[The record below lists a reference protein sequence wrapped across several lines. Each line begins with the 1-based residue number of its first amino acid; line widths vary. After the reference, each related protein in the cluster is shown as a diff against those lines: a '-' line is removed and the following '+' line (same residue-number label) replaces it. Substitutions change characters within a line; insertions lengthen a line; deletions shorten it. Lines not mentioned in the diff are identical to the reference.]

1 MFWNVIVYD
10 NVNYWFI
17 LVLFVCVI
25 CNIRCMFIL
34 DIFWLIDLDILK
46 IVYKVWFFFMLVV
59 LWGLKIKVNR
69 LKKYVK

>member
-34 DIFWLIDLDILK
+34 DIFWLIDLDILNF
-46 IVYKVWFFFMLVV
+46 VYKVWFFFYVSCVV
-59 LWGLKIKVNR
+59 GFKDKS
-69 LKKYVK
+69 